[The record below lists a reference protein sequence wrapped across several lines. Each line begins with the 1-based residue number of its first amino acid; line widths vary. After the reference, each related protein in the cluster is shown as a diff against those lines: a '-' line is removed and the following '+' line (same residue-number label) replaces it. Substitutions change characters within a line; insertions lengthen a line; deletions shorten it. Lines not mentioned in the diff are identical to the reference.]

1 MADSTGFPVF
11 HLRHGDRAVSSRL
24 EQAWMA
30 FAAQQFFG
38 VGFVDKGNVP
48 GWLDPENDVLDRMAA
63 ATGRKGKGDLAVAG
77 PAGFAVFHFGHG
89 YGALALSFVDFIVTD
104 FAVII
109 NSRSLR
115 VRIMAEDDC
124 PPVTAFEDDIKN
136 IRCKNGSR

>member
-1 MADSTGFPVF
+1 MAGPAGFPVF
-11 HLRHGDRAVSSRL
+11 HRRHSNRAVSSRL

-38 VGFVDKGNVP
+38 VGFVNKGNVP
-48 GWLDPENDVLDRMAA
+48 GWLHPEYDVLDRMAA

-104 FAVII
+104 LAVII

-115 VRIMAEDDC
+115 VHIMAENDC
-124 PPVTAFEDDIKN
+124 PTVTGFEDDIKN
-136 IRCKNGSR
+136 IRCKNGNR